1 MHMELHKL
9 LGGQVEISSLSDN
22 RQEKTWKPTPQGDFQ
37 RNQNVVWYIVYD
49 TCPFKAF
56 SPPGSLVKIFFCI
69 LLLCG
74 VYFLWDTEKKTMQ
87 SYHSKK
93 PEATNAR

>member
-37 RNQNVVWYIVYD
+37 RNQNVV
-49 TCPFKAF
+49 
-56 SPPGSLVKIFFCI
+56 
-69 LLLCG
+69 
-74 VYFLWDTEKKTMQ
+74 
-87 SYHSKK
+87 
-93 PEATNAR
+93 